1 MQRLLYSIFISFF
14 LILSC
19 AKSKPKDIISESKMT
34 EVLTQVSILDGY
46 LNTLPSDSAKKV
58 MPILYE
64 KIFKQFDLDSARFV
78 RNLDYYFA
86 DPNLT
91 EKIYSNVS
99 KELTVYDRKFNAED
113 SIRQVFVQD
122 SLNRHYYFQRIY
134 DRQQA
139 MRYYNSSDTL
149 YTNYYAFN
157 RRVIQ
162 ESPLDFLN
170 HYLNMVPV
178 DPSHLAVIDSV
189 ASGKYNKLEY
199 LLIYKDTT
207 EQQDAEVANYKR
219 NSEIF
224 LQKLRLQEAVTG
236 AIPTASPSYQPTDM
250 FERNGSQPQEVPTQE
265 MPQPTEELISD
276 TSNNEILVPRPD
288 KQINDR
294 MIKPV
299 RRREL
304 PQ

>member
-58 MPILYE
+58 MPVLYE

-178 DPSHLAVIDSV
+178 DATHLAIIDSV

-199 LLIYKDTT
+199 LLVYNDTT
-207 EQQDAEVANYKR
+207 AHQDAEVANYKR
-219 NSEIF
+219 NSELF

-236 AIPTASPSYQPTDM
+236 TLPTASPSYHPDDM
-250 FERNGSQPQEVPTQE
+250 FERNGPQPQEVPAQE
-265 MPQPTEELISD
+265 IPQPTEEFISD
-276 TSNNEILVPRPD
+276 TSNNVKLEPRPD

-294 MIKPV
+294 MVKPV